1 MKHLFLFMSAGNK
14 RKSLLLWAVL
24 TFSVMLQAQN
34 IAVQGIVKDVM
45 GEPLPGVNIMEKGT
59 TNGVIS
65 DLDGKFTLSVS
76 GTNSVLVVSF
86 VGYASQEVSVKG
98 KRSLSITL
106 KEDAELLDEVV
117 VCRLCYSEESD
128 PCGSGKFG
136 E

>member
-76 GTNSVLVVSF
+76 GTNSVLVVSLWAMLRKKS
-86 VGYASQEVSVKG
+86 VLKGNEVFP
-98 KRSLSITL
+98 LH
-106 KEDAELLDEVV
+106 
-117 VCRLCYSEESD
+117 
-128 PCGSGKFG
+128 
-136 E
+136 